1 MYMYPAYIHED
12 DDGTASGFFPGIPG
26 CYFAGDTVE
35 ECLSDART
43 ALDAHLELI
52 VDGGENLPLPK
63 SAKECWHDEDCRDG
77 AWVLVDID
85 ETKFEGGAVRFN
97 ATLPNLLL
105 KKIDKAV
112 ESDSKKFGSRSGFLA
127 LAARSLLAHH

>member
-12 DDGTASGFFPGIPG
+12 DDGTASGFFPGVPG

-35 ECLSDART
+35 ECLADARM
-43 ALDAHLELI
+43 ALDAHLEFI
-52 VDGGENLPLPK
+52 ADNGDSLPEPT
-63 SAKECWHDEDCRDG
+63 SAKQYWHDEDCQG
-77 AWVLVDID
+77 GVWLLVDID
-85 ETKFEGGAVRFN
+85 ATKFEGGAVRFN

-112 ESDSKKFGSRSGFLA
+112 DADSKKFGSRSGFLA
-127 LAARSLLAHH
+127 QAARAMLAHN